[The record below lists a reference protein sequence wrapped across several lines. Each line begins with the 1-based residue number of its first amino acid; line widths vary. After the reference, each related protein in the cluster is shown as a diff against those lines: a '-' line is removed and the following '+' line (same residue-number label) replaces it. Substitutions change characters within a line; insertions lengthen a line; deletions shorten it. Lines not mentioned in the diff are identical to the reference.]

1 MEFKHEP
8 VLLNECIENLNIKK
22 DGIYVDGTLGG
33 AGHSS
38 EILKHL
44 SAKGKLIGIDKDEDA
59 LKASGERLKKYD
71 NVTFVQGNHNDIKEI
86 LNDLNIENVDGILL
100 DLGMSSYQIDE
111 AERGFSYMQEG
122 KLDMRMDKTQMLSA
136 WNVVNSYKEDDL
148 AKIFF
153 EYGEEKF
160 SRKMAKIICTYR
172 KNKSIDTTTEL
183 ANIIK
188 KEMPFNKKSNSHPA
202 KKIFQAIRIEV
213 NDELKPLYNTVVDCI
228 KALKVNGRLCII
240 TFHSLEDR
248 IVKKAFLD
256 NIGTCTCP
264 KDLPKCICNNVSL
277 GKIITK
283 KPIIPN
289 DEEMKKNSRA
299 QSAKLRVFERK

>member
-1 MEFKHEP
+1 VEFKHEP
-8 VLLNECIENLNIKK
+8 VLLKECIENLNIKK

-33 AGHSS
+33 AGHSN

-44 SAKGKLIGIDKDEDA
+44 SENGRLIGIDKDVDA
-59 LKASGERLKKYD
+59 LEASRKRLKEYN
-71 NVTFVQGNHNDIKEI
+71 NVTFVQGNHDDIKEI
-86 LNDLNIENVDGILL
+86 LKDLNIEKVDGILL
-100 DLGMSSYQIDE
+100 DLGISSYQIDE
-111 AERGFSYMQEG
+111 AARGFSYMQEG
-122 KLDMRMDKTQMLSA
+122 ALDMRMDKTQKLSA
-136 WNVVNSYKEDDL
+136 WDVVNTYKEEAL
-148 AKIFF
+148 TKIFF

-160 SRKMAKIICTYR
+160 SRRIAKIICTYR
-172 KNKSIDTTTEL
+172 QNKTIDTTLEL

-188 KEMPFNKKSNSHPA
+188 NEMPYNKKSNSHPA
-202 KKIFQAIRIEV
+202 KKVFQAIRIEV

-228 KALKVNGRLCII
+228 KCLKEDSRLCII

-256 NIGTCTCP
+256 NIGACTCP
-264 KDLPKCICNNVSL
+264 KDLPRCICNNISL

-283 KPIIPN
+283 KPIAPT